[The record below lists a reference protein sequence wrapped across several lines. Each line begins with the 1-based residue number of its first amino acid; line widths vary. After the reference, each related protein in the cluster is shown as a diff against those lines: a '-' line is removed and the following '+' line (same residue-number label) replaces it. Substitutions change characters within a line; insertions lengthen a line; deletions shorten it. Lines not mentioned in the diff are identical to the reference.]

1 MTELLTQIILAA
13 RDRETEPEG
22 FMRLFVWLLVV
33 AIWIV
38 GGILKVKANKARQ
51 QGTEQGEPKPRF
63 KPFGTTAPSKAP
75 QRIRRAP
82 HPAGPAPGARPYPQ
96 VKPPGREVAR
106 LAAVAAKVSPTAKSV
121 FLDSA
126 SLKEPIVQ
134 LQVDAKPIPLKPK
147 YRPATTPAQQYLPVL
162 DDPDELKRA
171 ILHYEIL
178 GRPVALRD
186 PFSYL
191 FGD

>member
-22 FMRLFVWLLVV
+22 FMRLLVWLLVV

-38 GGILKVKANKARQ
+38 GGILKARANKARQ
-51 QGTEQGEPKPRF
+51 QGAEQGEAKPRF
-63 KPFGTTAPSKAP
+63 KPFGTTAPLKVP
-75 QRIRRAP
+75 QQIRRAP
-82 HPAGPAPGARPYPQ
+82 HPVGPAAKARSYPQ

-106 LAAVAAKVSPTAKSV
+106 PATIAAKVSLTAESV
-121 FLDSA
+121 FPDAA
-126 SLKEPIVQ
+126 SLGEPITR

-147 YRPATTPAQQYLPVL
+147 YRPATTPSRQYLPVL
-162 DDPDELKRA
+162 EDPDELKRA

-178 GRPVALRD
+178 GKPVALRD
-186 PFSYL
+186 PSSHL
-191 FGD
+191 FGY

>member
-33 AIWIV
+33 VIWIV
-38 GGILKVKANKARQ
+38 GGILKAKANKARQ

-63 KPFGTTAPSKAP
+63 KLFGTTPRSKVP
-75 QRIRRAP
+75 QRI
-82 HPAGPAPGARPYPQ
+82 HPGPAPGARPYPQ

-106 LAAVAAKVSPTAKSV
+106 PAAVAAKVSPTAESV
-121 FLDSA
+121 FLEAA

-147 YRPATTPAQQYLPVL
+147 YRPATTPARQYLPVL
-162 DDPDELKRA
+162 DDPDELKKA